1 MIKAFLFDIGN
12 VLVRFDYGRVFRVVE
27 QVIGAE
33 RVAEV
38 EREIRALGQEM
49 ECGVVSADEF
59 VARSVALIG
68 PGMGEMEFRAVF
80 NDIFWVNEP
89 MLTVVERLRG
99 RVPLYLFSNTS
110 ELHERYLF
118 ERYEVF
124 GRFQG
129 GFYSWSA
136 GCMKPDEAFYRKA
149 LDVLGLEPGEI
160 AYIDDLPDNIATGRR
175 LGLVSHAYDP
185 ERHEDLEEFLAGL
198 ELG

>member
-12 VLVRFDYGRVFRVVE
+12 VLVRFDYGRVFRAVE
-27 QVIGAE
+27 KYAGAG

-38 EREIRALGQEM
+38 EREIRAMGQEM

-59 VARSVALIG
+59 VARSVELIG
-68 PGMGEMEFRAVF
+68 GGMGAAEFRAAF

-89 MLTVVERLRG
+89 MLAVVDRLVG

-149 LDVLGLEPGEI
+149 LDELGLEPGEI

-185 ERHEDLEEFLAGL
+185 ERHETLEAFLAGL
-198 ELG
+198 EAG